1 MTSASE
7 SLPSDLAGAHAMIL
21 GERAARVE
29 AERKLV
35 DARAEA
41 ANAQADLSSTQALI
55 SYLKLEI
62 EKLRRQLY
70 GTRSE
75 RKARLL
81 EQMELQLEE
90 LEATATED
98 ELSAEQADAD
108 RKILPAQA
116 AFSQTVPGSSAART
130 RRHPGAGELP
140 VLRVEEAGEA
150 GRGHHRDAGGDP
162 APVEGDPDGAR
173 EVLVPG
179 VRDDHAAAGAVPCD
193 ATRLCRPQPAGHG
206 PVREVRPASAV

>member
-21 GERAARVE
+21 VERAARVE

-41 ANAQADLSSTQALI
+41 ANARANLSSTQALI

-98 ELSAEQADAD
+98 ELSAEQAA
-108 RKILPAQA
+108 AQT
-116 AFSQTVPGSSAART
+116 QTVKSFQRKRPSRKPFPA
-130 RRHPGAGELP
+130 HLP
-140 VLRVEEAGEA
+140 RERVVI
-150 GRGHHRDAGGDP
+150 P
-162 APVEGDPDGAR
+162 APRLAANA
-173 EVLVPG
+173 LA
-179 VRDDHAAAGAVPCD
+179 VRG
-193 ATRLCRPQPAGHG
+193 RR
-206 PVREVRPASAV
+206 